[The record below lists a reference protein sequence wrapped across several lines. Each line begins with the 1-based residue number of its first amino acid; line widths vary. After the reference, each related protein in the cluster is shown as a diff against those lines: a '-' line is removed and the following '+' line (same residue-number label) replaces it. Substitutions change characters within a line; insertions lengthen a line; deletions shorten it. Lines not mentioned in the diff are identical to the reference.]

1 MVVGW
6 CFTKPRNY
14 LQISTDIF
22 IFDRGYVFL
31 RAVRMPG
38 VLRPGSLLYLSCAT
52 RG

>member
-22 IFDRGYVFL
+22 IFDRGYVFSE
-31 RAVRMPG
+31 RSRMPG
-38 VLRPGSLLYLSCAT
+38 VLRSESLLYLSCAT